1 MKIVWNQHALD
12 DRDANL
18 EYVGRGSPAAAIQL
32 DDEVEQQVDTLIN
45 YLMIGRIG
53 RVPGT
58 RELVILRTP
67 YIAVYQIDEQQQC
80 IEVLRIL
87 TNWQQW
93 P

>member
-1 MKIVWNQHALD
+1 MWNQHALD

>member
-1 MKIVWNQHALD
+1 MWNQRALD

-18 EYVGRGSPAAAIQL
+18 EYVGRDSPAAAIQL

-45 YLMIGRIG
+45 YLRIGRVG

-67 YIAVYQIDEQQQC
+67 YIAVYQIDEQQQWVE
-80 IEVLRIL
+80 ILRIL

>member
-18 EYVGRGSPAAAIQL
+18 EYVGRDSPAAAIQL

-45 YLMIGRIG
+45 YLMIGRVG

-58 RELVILRTP
+58 RELVILHTP
-67 YIAVYQIDEQQQC
+67 YIAVYQIDAKRQC
-80 IEVLRIL
+80 VEVLRIL